1 MKNNNNKNPTTPP
14 PPSLL
19 TLPQISHIYAII
31 QYSHSKIFVAEHMI
45 VSPHQPRCQ
54 DIMANVLGV
63 CAVGDGKGGG
73 IRIMYVA
80 PGLSFI
86 SLFHL
91 LLLTA
96 CVLLIDRL

>member
-1 MKNNNNKNPTTPP
+1 
-14 PPSLL
+14 
-19 TLPQISHIYAII
+19 
-31 QYSHSKIFVAEHMI
+31 MI

-63 CAVGDGKGGG
+63 CGGGEGGGG

-80 PGLSFI
+80 PGLSFV

-96 CVLLIDRL
+96 CVLLIDRLVASLFLLLSLCLSFALLCLLRTVWRPMCVFV